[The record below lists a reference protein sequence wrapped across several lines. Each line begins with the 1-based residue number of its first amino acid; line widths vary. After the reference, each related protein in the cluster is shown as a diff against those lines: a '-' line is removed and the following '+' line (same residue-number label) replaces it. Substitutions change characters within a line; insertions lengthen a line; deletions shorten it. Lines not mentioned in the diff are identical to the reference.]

1 MACNL
6 AKEVDNINRQTEDI
20 KLRGD
25 AIKRI
30 MDGIKP

>member
-6 AKEVDNINRQTEDI
+6 AKEVDNINRQTEEI
-20 KLRGD
+20 KAKGD